1 MPNNSKIFQAAI
13 LVGGYGKRLKNKTK
27 KIPKPLLKFNDIAF
41 LDYLIDYFRQ
51 NDFKEILLLCS
62 YKYKNFKRK
71 YHNKTIK
78 GIKIKCIKQLK
89 PNGNLE
95 ALEIAYKNF
104 NKNFLLCNGDTFINL
119 DLKKIIKKF
128 FDKNQLFTAILTK
141 NSKNRSKRY
150 SFYNL
155 DRENKVFK
163 KKRSKTNFAN
173 TGIYLINKKHIKQYL
188 FSGAKKLEQDIFPKL
203 IEEKKMFGYLT
214 SIQFM
219 DIGTF
224 KDFDKTEKFLKFNL
238 PKPCV
243 FLDRDGVIN
252 EDHGYVH
259 RVKNFNWMP
268 NIKESIKYLND
279 NGFLVIV
286 VSNQSGVGRG
296 YYNKIDLL
304 KLENYISNS
313 LYKIGARIDK
323 FYYALYF
330 KDSKKKIYRDNKI
343 LRKPMNGMFKLACND
358 FLIDKK
364 RSFMIGD
371 KLSDKMFAIKSN
383 IQFHYY
389 KKNIYKKIK
398 YEINK

>member
-1 MPNNSKIFQAAI
+1 MKNTRIDQVVI
-13 LVGGYGKRLKNKTK
+13 LVGGYGTRLKSITSST
-27 KIPKPLLKFNDIAF
+27 PKPLLKFNNKSF
-41 LDYLIDYFRQ
+41 LNYLIDFYIAHGVT
-51 NDFKEILLLCS
+51 NVLLLCS
-62 YKYKNFKRK
+62 YKYNRFKSMYEKSKK
-71 YHNKTIK
+71 YQKYV
-78 GIKIKCIKQLK
+78 KCIKQDV

-95 ALEIAYKNF
+95 ALKISYKYLKKDF
-104 NKNFLLCNGDTFINL
+104 ILCNGDTFINL
-119 DLKKIIKKF
+119 KIDELIKYYFNNNRKTICVLTSNKKNISAKSTLLSQKSLNKKILITKKYRHKYANSGIYIFNKNILKKNKIKDYNSIENQFLPSLIKRNNIKF
-128 FDKNQLFTAILTK
+128 
-141 NSKNRSKRY
+141 Y
-150 SFYNL
+150 
-155 DRENKVFK
+155 
-163 KKRSKTNFAN
+163 KTN
-173 TGIYLINKKHIKQYL
+173 
-188 FSGAKKLEQDIFPKL
+188 
-203 IEEKKMFGYLT
+203 IEFK
-214 SIQFM
+214 
-219 DIGTF
+219 DIGTP
-224 KDFDKTEKFLKFNL
+224 KDFFKTSEFLLKNY
-238 PKPCV
+238 PRPCA

-252 EDHGYVH
+252 RDYGYVH
-259 RVKNFNWMP
+259 KVKNFNWMP
-268 NIKESIKYLND
+268 NIKKLIKYLND

-313 LYKIGARIDK
+313 LHKIGARIDK
-323 FYYALYF
+323 FYYAFYF
-330 KDSKKKIYRDNKI
+330 KGSKKKIYRDNKI

>member
-1 MPNNSKIFQAAI
+1 MKNTRIDQVAI
-13 LVGGYGKRLKNKTK
+13 LVGGYGTRLKSITSST
-27 KIPKPLLKFNDIAF
+27 PKPLLKFNNKSF
-41 LDYLIDYFRQ
+41 LNYLIDFYIAHGVT
-51 NDFKEILLLCS
+51 NVLLLCS
-62 YKYKNFKRK
+62 YKYNRFKSMYEKSKK
-71 YHNKTIK
+71 YQKYV
-78 GIKIKCIKQLK
+78 KCIKQDV

-104 NKNFLLCNGDTFINL
+104 HKNFLLCNGDTFINL

-128 FDKNQLFTAILTK
+128 FDKNQLFTAILNK

-155 DRENKVFK
+155 DKENKVSK
-163 KKRSKTNFAN
+163 KKRLKTNFAN

-188 FSGAKKLEQDIFPKL
+188 FSGEKKLEQDIFPKL
-203 IEEKKMFGYLT
+203 IKEKKMFGYLT

-252 EDHGYVH
+252 QDYGYVH
-259 RVKNFNWMP
+259 KVKNFNWMP
-268 NIKESIKYLND
+268 NIKKLIKYLND

-313 LYKIGARIDK
+313 LHKIGARIDK
-323 FYYALYF
+323 FYYAFYF
-330 KDSKKKIYRDNKI
+330 KGSKEKIYRDNKI

-371 KLSDKMFAIKSN
+371 KLSDKIFAIKSN
-383 IQFHYY
+383 IQFYYY

>member
-1 MPNNSKIFQAAI
+1 MTNNSEIFQAAI

-41 LDYLIDYFRQ
+41 LDYLIDYLRQ

-62 YKYKNFKRK
+62 YKYTMFKRK
-71 YHNKTIK
+71 YHNKKIK
-78 GIKIKCIKQLK
+78 GIKIKCINQQK

-95 ALEIAYKNF
+95 ALEIAYKNL

-128 FDKNQLFTAILTK
+128 FDKNQLFTAILSK

-155 DRENKVFK
+155 DRENKVSK

-188 FSGAKKLEQDIFPKL
+188 FLGEKKLEQDIFPKL
-203 IEEKKMFGYLT
+203 IDEKKMFGYLT

-224 KDFDKTEKFLKFNL
+224 KDFDKTEKFLRFNL

-252 EDHGYVH
+252 QDHGYVH

-268 NIKESIKYLND
+268 NIKELIKYLND

-323 FYYALYF
+323 FYYAFYF
-330 KDSKKKIYRDNKI
+330 KDSKEKIYRENKK

-371 KLSDKMFAIKSN
+371 KLSDKIFAIKSN
-383 IQFHYY
+383 IQFYYY